1 VIKKQDLEIL
11 RSLAVFPMIEPKW
24 VLTTGTSEL
33 HNSSS
38 STTQP
43 PWLLSSLP
51 WLCHSPA
58 AELDVQEGR
67 AAFRD
72 GLDVVKARLNQS
84 AYRFGLSLQH
94 VEGLLQ
100 SGKGPAAMSH

>member
-24 VLTTGTSEL
+24 ALTRGTSEL

-38 STTQP
+38 STTQA
-43 PWLLSSLP
+43 PWLLSSLH
-51 WLCHSPA
+51 WLCRSPA

-72 GLDVVKARLNQS
+72 GLDIVKARLDQS
-84 AYRFGLSLQH
+84 TYRLGLSLKH

-100 SGKGPAAMSH
+100 SGKGPAAMSN